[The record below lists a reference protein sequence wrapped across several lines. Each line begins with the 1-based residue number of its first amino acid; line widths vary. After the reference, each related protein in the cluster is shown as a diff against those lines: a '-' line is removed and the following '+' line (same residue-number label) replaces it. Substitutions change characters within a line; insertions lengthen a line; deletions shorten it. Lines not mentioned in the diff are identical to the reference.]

1 MWISSLLHRLLTYC
15 RYILGGT
22 PSAPAKAVE
31 PELKEEKLIG
41 THGRLSADTVL
52 MIQNGHVV
60 LVVDHDFLDIPSF
73 VEWDKSRKS
82 LGIAQM
88 GGAVA
93 EVKAN
98 LPREMNE
105 PLSATRTIMLMT
117 RYNGN
122 DVAHKL
128 NLMVHD

>member
-1 MWISSLLHRLLTYC
+1 
-15 RYILGGT
+15 
-22 PSAPAKAVE
+22 
-31 PELKEEKLIG
+31 
-41 THGRLSADTVL
+41 